1 MKIFV
6 SVKMVPDVTAPMQI
20 KNGELILDVDRTVL
34 NAYDAS
40 AVEEALDVRSAWRR
54 SGGRECGTSEGCRNL
69 EKPWPWAPIRGIFQR
84 KQEIQGLIYI
94 VAKILAAFYRDQR
107 FNALFW

>member
-20 KNGELILDVDRTVL
+20 KNGELIMDADRAVL

-40 AVEEALDVRSAWRR
+40 AVEEVGLARSAWRR
-54 SGGRECGTSEGCRNL
+54 SSGRERGQRRL
-69 EKPWPWAPIRGIFQR
+69 LKP
-84 KQEIQGLIYI
+84 
-94 VAKILAAFYRDQR
+94 
-107 FNALFW
+107 